1 MNSNHINRYYHYDA
15 KRSNILKQY
24 NCMNICV
31 LKLYLW
37 KVIRLPICFLKR
49 FYGILFVQYG
59 GNNIGFFSVV
69 DIFKWLN
76 ISEYI

>member
-1 MNSNHINRYYHYDA
+1 MFKARMNWNHSS
-15 KRSNILKQY
+15 KILKQY
-24 NCMNICV
+24 SCMNICA

-37 KVIRLPICFLKR
+37 KVIRLPICFLKH

-59 GNNIGFFSVV
+59 GNNIGLFSVV

>member
-1 MNSNHINRYYHYDA
+1 
-15 KRSNILKQY
+15 
-24 NCMNICV
+24 MNICA

-37 KVIRLPICFLKR
+37 KVIRLPICFLKH

-59 GNNIGFFSVV
+59 GNNIGLFSVV